1 MIVPPRA
8 TNRCR
13 KKRASARGS
22 PFSAVDEQEGRLR
35 PEVLASN
42 VGDRTRLG
50 VVAVRGHEEVVAHAA
65 GERRQSRPG
74 RDERD
79 AGALG
84 HRPGGKRERRVVE
97 SAERDHP
104 PSSINLF
111 TARATAL
118 GLLRLS
124 AATILT
130 RRLRTPPRRLICAAA
145 RRMPARP
152 GDPIDPKPPLSLK
165 TAPIRIGST
174 AAEALAWT
182 PPPAR
187 SANVAMT
194 VHLRKTITLLA
205 LVVAVGAAV
214 TASVSAA
221 GGEGTQRSD
230 TRIVTVVKV
239 RGLAWFDRMRTGIR
253 RFAARTG
260 VDATMTA
267 ARDASPRKQAAI
279 IRRLIA
285 RRPDAITVVPN
296 NPAALERVLARARRA
311 GIVVVTH
318 EASNQRNTDV
328 DIEPFDN
335 RAFGAHLMDKLAGCM
350 GGSGTYVAFVGHR
363 SAQSHREWVRG
374 AEARAKA
381 RYPGHPAH
389 RPRRWRASRTRT
401 SPTGRPRPCSRRTP
415 TSRASRAAPPRMSPA
430 SAAPSARPV
439 ARTRPASW
447 ERPRPRTVGSLLT
460 DGSVDR
466 IFLWDPALAGQAQ
479 DKLALRLLEGRR
491 VGPGLNLHLPGYRNL
506 KRIAGSPHGLHGSA
520 WIDIDRAN
528 ARKFPF

>member
-1 MIVPPRA
+1 M
-8 TNRCR
+8 
-13 KKRASARGS
+13 
-22 PFSAVDEQEGRLR
+22 
-35 PEVLASN
+35 
-42 VGDRTRLG
+42 
-50 VVAVRGHEEVVAHAA
+50 
-65 GERRQSRPG
+65 
-74 RDERD
+74 
-79 AGALG
+79 
-84 HRPGGKRERRVVE
+84 
-97 SAERDHP
+97 
-104 PSSINLF
+104 
-111 TARATAL
+111 
-118 GLLRLS
+118 
-124 AATILT
+124 
-130 RRLRTPPRRLICAAA
+130 
-145 RRMPARP
+145 
-152 GDPIDPKPPLSLK
+152 
-165 TAPIRIGST
+165 
-174 AAEALAWT
+174 
-182 PPPAR
+182 
-187 SANVAMT
+187 
-194 VHLRKTITLLA
+194 
-205 LVVAVGAAV
+205 VAVGAAV
-214 TASVSAA
+214 TASVGAA

-328 DIEPFDN
+328 DIEPFEN

-374 AEARAKA
+374 AEARATARFPGIRRIGGTLESLENPNVAYRKA
-381 RYPGHPAH
+381 QAVLAQNPDIGGFEGSSAEDVAGIG
-389 RPRRWRASRTRT
+389 RAVREAGRQDTTCVMGT
-401 SPTGRPRPCSRRTP
+401 STP
-415 TSRASRAAPPRMSPA
+415 K
-430 SAAPSARPV
+430 
-439 ARTRPASW
+439 
-447 ERPRPRTVGSLLT
+447 TVGSLLT

-528 ARKFPF
+528 AGKFPF